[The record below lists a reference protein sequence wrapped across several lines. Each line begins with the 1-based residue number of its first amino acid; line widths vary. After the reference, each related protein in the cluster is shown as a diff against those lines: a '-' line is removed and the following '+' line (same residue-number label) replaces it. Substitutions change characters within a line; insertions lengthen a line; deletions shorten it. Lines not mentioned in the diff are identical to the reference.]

1 MLKKNRKK
9 MLKYVS
15 VVKETMLSISE
26 QKSDLKRLELT
37 VKEQRSMMTQF
48 FTNTKGQI
56 EVYMHKNQ
64 RCIYFFK
71 CICTR
76 CFFIKLVFL
85 LKLLSKKMMKYRV

>member
-1 MLKKNRKK
+1 

-26 QKSDLKRLELT
+26 QKSNLKRLELT

-64 RCIYFFK
+64 RCIYFFE
-71 CICTR
+71 
-76 CFFIKLVFL
+76 LYLYAVF
-85 LKLLSKKMMKYRV
+85 Y

>member
-1 MLKKNRKK
+1 MMIIFLMFLCEQNRKK

-71 CICTR
+71 YIYTL
-76 CFFIKLVFL
+76 FFL
-85 LKLLSKKMMKYRV
+85 LSLYFY